1 MTSSSIGTY
10 LDIMSSG
17 QAKQSAQQSAQ
28 PDAPPASSNED
39 IGAAAQVLALVLAG
53 KGTVEEIAQATG
65 LDASAV
71 LGVLVSLSNAGVVE
85 LAVNGAEVHATPSE
99 RIATI
104 ADE

>member
-17 QAKQSAQQSAQ
+17 QAKQSAVQQQAEEPSA
-28 PDAPPASSNED
+28 ASNED

-85 LAVNGAEVHATPSE
+85 LAVSGAEVRATPSE